1 MSIITHLMMMQL
13 KFPAC
18 AMLFYGSVFEYVTF
32 DLIPT
37 DDFYDK
43 VFDFENK
50 EPYSDEAASIGYPSR
65 YLIFNSGSLTI
76 FIFVTILS
84 QALFWLLVKVIPS
97 NSKVS
102 KFLQKKR

>member
-43 VFDFENK
+43 VFDF
-50 EPYSDEAASIGYPSR
+50 
-65 YLIFNSGSLTI
+65 
-76 FIFVTILS
+76 
-84 QALFWLLVKVIPS
+84 
-97 NSKVS
+97 
-102 KFLQKKR
+102 